1 MSDNPNRDART
12 DIPTQEELPLA
23 IVQGQALA
31 SFPKDLYIPPD
42 ALEVILE
49 AFEGPL
55 DLLLHLIRKHEI
67 DIYDIPIALV
77 TKQYLEY
84 LDLMTELN
92 KSLGSTPADQ
102 NDEAAMDQPMR
113 LLDDKV
119 MVAQRLDDLG
129 VQFIEGGWPGAN
141 PKDIEFFRMIK
152 ETPLKHATVVAF
164 GSTRKASNPV
174 QKDPNIQSL
183 LNAETKVITLFGKS
197 WSLHVTDALG
207 ISLATNL
214 ELIGDSV
221 AHLRSKQRRVFYDAE
236 HFFDGYKT
244 NPDYALDTI
253 RRAVAA
259 GAERVILCDT
269 NGGTMPWEI
278 KAICQVVQRDCPVPL
293 GIHAHN
299 DCEMA
304 VANSL
309 VAIEMGIVQV
319 QGTINGIGERCGNA
333 NLCSII
339 PNLQLKMKR
348 PALGERLTRLKEVS
362 GFVTEI
368 ANLMPNKHQPY
379 VGDSAFAHKG
389 GVHIHAVLKNPAT
402 YEHIVP
408 SLVGNRQRMLVSDYA
423 GRSGLLD
430 KVEAFGIKLDKDHEK
445 VQELMA
451 TLKERENEGYQF
463 EGAEG
468 SFELLMR
475 KAMGTHKP
483 SFELLG
489 FRVIVEKK
497 QDSGA
502 SMSEAT
508 VMVKV
513 GDAVEHAAAVGAGP
527 VNALDHALRKALEKF
542 YPQLREVKLL
552 DYKVRVLSANRGT
565 ESKVRVLIESG
576 DHKDKWGTVGV
587 SENIMEASW
596 QALADSIEYKLLE
609 SER

>member
-1 MSDNPNRDART
+1 MARKSSQT
-12 DIPTQEELPLA
+12 RPARPAPPEEPIVIPVLTLDRA
-23 IVQGQALA
+23 A
-31 SFPKDLYIPPD
+31 
-42 ALEVILE
+42 ALE
-49 AFEGPL
+49 
-55 DLLLHLIRKHEI
+55 
-67 DIYDIPIALV
+67 IYDTTLRDGAQAEDV
-77 TKQYLEY
+77 SFSAE
-84 LDLMTELN
+84 
-92 KSLGSTPADQ
+92 
-102 NDEAAMDQPMR
+102 
-113 LLDDKV
+113 DKV
-119 MVAQRLDDLG
+119 RVAQKLDELG
-129 VQFIEGGWPGAN
+129 VHYIEGGWPGAN
-141 PKDIEFFRMIK
+141 PKDIEFFRIMK
-152 ETPLKHATVVAF
+152 TTPLKHASVIAF
-164 GSTRKASNPV
+164 GSTRKASNSV
-174 QKDPNIQSL
+174 HKDQNLKAL
-183 LNAETKVITLFGKS
+183 LAAETKTITLFGKT

-207 ISLATNL
+207 ISLAKNL
-214 ELIGDSV
+214 ELIGDSI
-221 AHLRSKQRRVFYDAE
+221 AHLKSKGRRVFYDAE

-244 NPDYALDTI
+244 NPEYALNTI
-253 RRAVAA
+253 RKAVAA

-269 NGGTMPWEI
+269 NGGAMPWEI
-278 KAICQVVQRDCPVPL
+278 RAICEVVRQEIKVPL

-309 VAIEMGIVQV
+309 VAIETGIVQV

-339 PNLQLKMKR
+339 PNLELKMRR
-348 PALGERLTRLKEVS
+348 PALGERLSHLKDVS

-389 GVHIHAVLKNPAT
+389 GVHIHAVLKNALT
-402 YEHIVP
+402 YEHVDP
-408 SLVGNRQRMLVSDYA
+408 KRVGNRQRVLVSDYA

-430 KVEAFGIKLDKDHEK
+430 KIEAYGIKLPKNHAK
-445 VQELMA
+445 VQELID

-483 SFELLG
+483 AFQLLG

-497 QDSGA
+497 QEDGA
-502 SMSEAT
+502 PLSEAT

-513 GDAVEHAAAVGAGP
+513 GGVVEHTAAVGAGP
-527 VNALDHALRKALEKF
+527 VNALDHALRKSLEKF
-542 YPQLREVKLL
+542 YPQLQEVKLL
-552 DYKVRVLSANRGT
+552 DYKVRVLAANKGT

-587 SENIMEASW
+587 SENIIEATW
-596 QALADSIEYKLLE
+596 QALADSIEYKLL
-609 SER
+609 SKR

>member
-1 MSDNPNRDART
+1 MARKT
-12 DIPTQEELPLA
+12 SPS
-23 IVQGQALA
+23 GA
-31 SFPKDLYIPPD
+31 SRASREQQPVLERKPSADQTA
-42 ALEVILE
+42 ALE
-49 AFEGPL
+49 
-55 DLLLHLIRKHEI
+55 
-67 DIYDIPIALV
+67 IYDTTLRDGAQAEDV
-77 TKQYLEY
+77 SFSAE
-84 LDLMTELN
+84 
-92 KSLGSTPADQ
+92 
-102 NDEAAMDQPMR
+102 
-113 LLDDKV
+113 DKV
-119 MVAQRLDDLG
+119 RIAQKLDDLG
-129 VQFIEGGWPGAN
+129 VHFIEGGWPGAN

-152 ETPLKHATVVAF
+152 TIPLKHADVIAF
-164 GSTRKASNPV
+164 GSTRKASHPV
-174 QKDPNIQSL
+174 RKDPNLQAL
-183 LNAETKVITLFGKS
+183 LAAETKTITLFGKT

-207 ISLATNL
+207 ISLAKNL
-214 ELIGDSV
+214 ELIADSI
-221 AHLRSKQRRVFYDAE
+221 AYLQGKGRRVFYDAE

-244 NPDYALDTI
+244 NPEYALNTI
-253 RRAVAA
+253 RKAVEA

-278 KAICQVVQRDCPVPL
+278 REICRVVQGECQVPL

-309 VAIEMGIVQV
+309 VAIEMGIRQV

-339 PNLQLKMKR
+339 PNLELKMKR
-348 PALGERLTRLKEVS
+348 PALTDRLSHLKDVS

-402 YEHIVP
+402 YEHVDP
-408 SLVGNRQRMLVSDYA
+408 ARVGNRQRMLISDYG

-430 KVEAFGIKLDKDHEK
+430 KIEAYGIKLSKNHAKID
-445 VQELMA
+445 ELIH
-451 TLKERENEGYQF
+451 TLKDRESQGYQF

-475 KAMGTHKP
+475 KAMGSYRS
-483 SFELLG
+483 SFQLLG

-497 QDSGA
+497 QEDGKTL
-502 SMSEAT
+502 SEAT
-508 VMVKV
+508 VMVQV
-513 GDAVEHAAAVGAGP
+513 GDAVEHTAAVGAGP
-527 VNALDHALRKALEKF
+527 VNALDHALRKSLEKF

-552 DYKVRVLSANRGT
+552 DYKVRVLAANRGT

-587 SENIMEASW
+587 SENIIEATW
-596 QALADSIEYKLLE
+596 QALVDSIEYKLLAKD
-609 SER
+609 

>member
-1 MSDNPNRDART
+1 MAKKVTRQRSSRRPRPSAPEARVRP
-12 DIPTQEELPLA
+12 ILPS
-23 IVQGQALA
+23 V
-31 SFPKDLYIPPD
+31 
-42 ALEVILE
+42 LE
-49 AFEGPL
+49 
-55 DLLLHLIRKHEI
+55 
-67 DIYDIPIALV
+67 IYDTTLRDGAQAEDV
-77 TKQYLEY
+77 SFSAE
-84 LDLMTELN
+84 
-92 KSLGSTPADQ
+92 
-102 NDEAAMDQPMR
+102 
-113 LLDDKV
+113 DKIR
-119 MVAQRLDDLG
+119 VAQRLDELG

-152 ETPLKHATVVAF
+152 AIPLHHSTVIAF
-164 GSTRKASNPV
+164 GSTRKASHSV
-174 QKDPNIQSL
+174 HHDPNLRAL
-183 LNAETKVITLFGKS
+183 LDAETKIITLFGKT

-207 ISLATNL
+207 ISLAKNL
-214 ELIGDSV
+214 ELIGDSIAYV
-221 AHLRSKQRRVFYDAE
+221 RSKNRRVFYDAE
-236 HFFDGYKT
+236 HFFDGYKS
-244 NPDYALDTI
+244 NPEYALNTI
-253 RRAVAA
+253 RKAVAA

-269 NGGTMPWEI
+269 NGGTMPWEVRR
-278 KAICQVVQRDCPVPL
+278 ICDEVRKECSVPL

-309 VAIEMGIVQV
+309 VAIETGVVQV

-348 PALGERLTRLKEVS
+348 QALGERLQHLKEVS

-402 YEHIVP
+402 YEHVVP
-408 SLVGNRQRMLVSDYA
+408 TLVGNRQRMLVSDYA

-430 KVEAFGIKLDKDHEK
+430 KVEAFGIKLNKGDAK
-445 VQELMA
+445 VQELIN
-451 TLKERENEGYQF
+451 TLKERESEGYQF

-475 KAMGTHKP
+475 KAMGTHTP
-483 SFELLG
+483 SFQLLG

-497 QDSGA
+497 QDPGA
-502 SMSEAT
+502 SFSEAT

-513 GDAVEHAAAVGAGP
+513 GEVVEHAAAAGAGP

-587 SENIMEASW
+587 SGNIIEASW
-596 QALADSIEYKLLE
+596 QALADSIEFKLL
-609 SER
+609 SLDRP

>member
-1 MSDNPNRDART
+1 MARNT
-12 DIPTQEELPLA
+12 SQSGSSRAARE
-23 IVQGQALA
+23 Q
-31 SFPKDLYIPPD
+31 PPV
-42 ALEVILE
+42 LERKPSAHQTATLE
-49 AFEGPL
+49 
-55 DLLLHLIRKHEI
+55 
-67 DIYDIPIALV
+67 IYDTTLRDGAQAEDV
-77 TKQYLEY
+77 
-84 LDLMTELN
+84 
-92 KSLGSTPADQ
+92 SFSA
-102 NDEAAMDQPMR
+102 
-113 LLDDKV
+113 DDKV
-119 MVAQRLDDLG
+119 RIAQKLDDLG
-129 VQFIEGGWPGAN
+129 VHFIEGGWPGAN

-152 ETPLKHATVVAF
+152 TIPLKHADVIAF
-164 GSTRKASNPV
+164 GSTRKAGNPV
-174 QKDPNIQSL
+174 RKDPNLQAL
-183 LNAETKVITLFGKS
+183 LAAETKTITLFGKT

-207 ISLATNL
+207 ISLTKNL
-214 ELIGDSV
+214 ELITDSI
-221 AHLRSKQRRVFYDAE
+221 AHLRGKGRRVFYDAE

-244 NPDYALDTI
+244 NPEYALTTI
-253 RRAVAA
+253 RKAVEA
-259 GAERVILCDT
+259 GAERIILCDT

-278 KAICQVVQRDCPVPL
+278 REICRVVQGECQVPL

-309 VAIEMGIVQV
+309 VAIEMGIRQV

-339 PNLQLKMKR
+339 PNLELKMKR
-348 PALGERLTRLKEVS
+348 PALTDRLSHLKDVS

-389 GVHIHAVLKNPAT
+389 GVHIHAVLKNPVT
-402 YEHIVP
+402 YEHVDP
-408 SLVGNRQRMLVSDYA
+408 ARVGNRQRMLISDYG

-430 KVEAFGIKLDKDHEK
+430 KIEAYGITLSKNHSK
-445 VQELMA
+445 VDELIH
-451 TLKERENEGYQF
+451 TLKDRESQGYQF

-475 KAMGTHKP
+475 KAMGSHRP
-483 SFELLG
+483 SFQLLG

-497 QDSGA
+497 QEDGTTL
-502 SMSEAT
+502 SEAT
-508 VMVKV
+508 VMVQV
-513 GDAVEHAAAVGAGP
+513 GEAVEHTAAVGAGP

-552 DYKVRVLSANRGT
+552 DYKVRVLAANRGT

-587 SENIMEASW
+587 SENIIEATW
-596 QALADSIEYKLLE
+596 QALVDSIEYKLLAKD
-609 SER
+609 

>member
-1 MSDNPNRDART
+1 MESR
-12 DIPTQEELPLA
+12 
-23 IVQGQALA
+23 QAAPAPVTLSPMA
-31 SFPKDLYIPPD
+31 KKSPAAHTAKRRAAAKPSTAP
-42 ALEVILE
+42 ALE
-49 AFEGPL
+49 
-55 DLLLHLIRKHEI
+55 
-67 DIYDIPIALV
+67 IYDTTLRDGAQAEDV
-77 TKQYLEY
+77 SFSAE
-84 LDLMTELN
+84 
-92 KSLGSTPADQ
+92 
-102 NDEAAMDQPMR
+102 
-113 LLDDKV
+113 DKV
-119 MVAQRLDDLG
+119 RVAQQLDELG

-152 ETPLKHATVVAF
+152 ETPLRHATVVAF

-174 QKDPNIQSL
+174 QKDPNLQAL
-183 LNAETKVITLFGKS
+183 LDAETKIITLFGKS

-214 ELIGDSV
+214 ELISDSLT
-221 AHLRSKQRRVFYDAE
+221 HLRSKGRRVFYDAE

-244 NPDYALDTI
+244 NPDYALETI
-253 RRAVAA
+253 RRAVTA

-278 KAICQVVQRDCPVPL
+278 REICQVVQRECPVPL

-309 VAIEMGIVQV
+309 VAIEMGVVQV

-348 PALGERLTRLKEVS
+348 PALGDRLSHLKDVS

-402 YEHIVP
+402 YEHVVP

-430 KVEAFGIKLDKDHEK
+430 KVEAFGIKLDKDHAK

-451 TLKERENEGYQF
+451 TLKERESEGYQF

-483 SFELLG
+483 SFQLMG

-497 QDSGA
+497 QDHGT

-513 GDAVEHAAAVGAGP
+513 GEAVEHAAAVGAGP

-552 DYKVRVLSANRGT
+552 DYKVRVLSAGRGT
-565 ESKVRVLIESG
+565 GSKVRVLIESG
-576 DHKDKWGTVGV
+576 DQKDKWGTVGV
-587 SENIMEASW
+587 SNNIMEASW
-596 QALADSIEYKLLE
+596 QALADSIEYKLLAE
-609 SER
+609 ERQREGTVPRISP

>member
-1 MSDNPNRDART
+1 MARKTSRSSPSRASRDSRK
-12 DIPTQEELPLA
+12 IPQPRLSPSQTA
-23 IVQGQALA
+23 
-31 SFPKDLYIPPD
+31 
-42 ALEVILE
+42 ALE
-49 AFEGPL
+49 
-55 DLLLHLIRKHEI
+55 
-67 DIYDIPIALV
+67 IYDTTLRDGAQAEDVSFSAEDKVLIAQ
-77 TKQYLEY
+77 K
-84 LDLMTELN
+84 LD
-92 KSLGSTPADQ
+92 SLG
-102 NDEAAMDQPMR
+102 
-113 LLDDKV
+113 V
-119 MVAQRLDDLG
+119 H
-129 VQFIEGGWPGAN
+129 FIEGGWPGAN

-152 ETPLKHATVVAF
+152 TIPIKQAEVIAF
-164 GSTRKASNPV
+164 GSTRKASNPAR
-174 QKDPNIQSL
+174 KDPNLQAL
-183 LNAETKVITLFGKS
+183 LAADTKIITLFGKT

-207 ISLATNL
+207 ISLQKNL
-214 ELIGDSV
+214 ALIGDSI
-221 AHLRSKQRRVFYDAE
+221 AYLRGKGRRVFYDAE

-244 NPDYALDTI
+244 NSDYALNTI
-253 RRAVAA
+253 RKAVEA

-278 KAICQVVQRDCPVPL
+278 REICGVVQRECGVPL

-309 VAIEMGIVQV
+309 VAIDMGILQV

-339 PNLQLKMKR
+339 PNLELKMKR
-348 PALGERLTRLKEVS
+348 QALTNTLSHLKDVS

-389 GVHIHAVLKNPAT
+389 GVHIHAVLKNSAT
-402 YEHIVP
+402 YEHIDP
-408 SLVGNRQRMLVSDYA
+408 ARVGNRQRMLISDYG

-430 KVEAFGIKLDKDHEK
+430 KIEAYGIRLSKDHEK
-445 VQELMA
+445 VDELVH
-451 TLKERENEGYQF
+451 TLKERESQGYQF

-475 KAMGTHKP
+475 KAMGSHKS
-483 SFELLG
+483 SFQLLG

-497 QDSGA
+497 QEDGLLL
-502 SMSEAT
+502 SEAT

-513 GDAVEHAAAVGAGP
+513 GDVVEHTAAVGAGP

-542 YPQLREVKLL
+542 YPQLQEVKLL
-552 DYKVRVLSANRGT
+552 DYKVRVLAANRGT

-576 DHKDKWGTVGV
+576 DHKDIWGTVGV
-587 SENIMEASW
+587 SENIIEATW
-596 QALADSIEYKLLE
+596 QALVDSIEYKLLPKTRVF
-609 SER
+609 S

>member
-1 MSDNPNRDART
+1 MRDGA
-12 DIPTQEELPLA
+12 
-23 IVQGQALA
+23 QAEDV
-31 SFPKDLYIPPD
+31 SFS
-42 ALEVILE
+42 A
-49 AFEGPL
+49 
-55 DLLLHLIRKHEI
+55 
-67 DIYDIPIALV
+67 
-77 TKQYLEY
+77 
-84 LDLMTELN
+84 
-92 KSLGSTPADQ
+92 
-102 NDEAAMDQPMR
+102 
-113 LLDDKV
+113 DDKV
-119 MVAQRLDDLG
+119 MVAQRLDELG
-129 VQFIEGGWPGAN
+129 IQFIEGGWPGAN

-152 ETPLKHATVVAF
+152 ETPLKQATVVAF

-174 QKDPNIQSL
+174 QKDSNIQAL
-183 LNAETKVITLFGKS
+183 LQAETKVITLFGKS

-207 ISLATNL
+207 IPLNTNL
-214 ELIGDSV
+214 ELIADSV
-221 AHLRSKQRRVFYDAE
+221 AHLRSKHRRVFYDAE

-244 NPDYALDTI
+244 NPEYALETI
-253 RRAVAA
+253 RRAVEA

-278 KAICQVVQRDCPVPL
+278 KEICRVVQRECDVPL

-309 VAIEMGIVQV
+309 VAIEMGVVQV

-348 PALGERLTRLKEVS
+348 PALGERLNRLKEVS

-402 YEHIVP
+402 YEHVVP
-408 SLVGNRQRMLVSDYA
+408 SLVGNRQRMLVSDHA
-423 GRSGLLD
+423 GRSGLLE
-430 KVEAFGIKLDKDHEK
+430 KVEAYGIKLDKNHSK

-483 SFELLG
+483 SFQLLG

-497 QDSGA
+497 QDDGNSG
-502 SMSEAT
+502 SEAT

-513 GDAVEHAAAVGAGP
+513 GEVVEQAAATGAGP
-527 VNALDHALRKALEKF
+527 VSALDHALRKALEKF

-596 QALADSIEYKLLE
+596 QALADSIEYKLLA
-609 SER
+609 SDR